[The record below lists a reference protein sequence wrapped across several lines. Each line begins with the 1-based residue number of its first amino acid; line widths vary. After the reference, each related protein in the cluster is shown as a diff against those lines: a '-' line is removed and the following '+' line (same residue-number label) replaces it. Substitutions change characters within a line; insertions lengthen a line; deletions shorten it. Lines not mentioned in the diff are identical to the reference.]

1 MKRLLVFISLTLL
14 PLMAFAATVVPA
26 EDPLSIA
33 YGDEI
38 SCDNLPE
45 SWNLLAEK
53 TFIKNKKTQ
62 RLFAKCGYGQ
72 MIMALRE
79 ENKPD
84 GEHVVKAGAY
94 FLGFPGSDFAV
105 MERKSH
111 PMDVLCEIQSA
122 SNSDRINYL
131 CYNPTVAAGSV
142 GGEEF
147 SFRLKNRRT
156 YRRDCTVFFGGLKNK
171 ECGKWKRLKLKAGG

>member
-1 MKRLLVFISLTLL
+1 MKRVLIFVALALLSL
-14 PLMAFAATVVPA
+14 PAFAADAMPTENPRN
-26 EDPLSIA
+26 IA

-38 SCDNLPE
+38 VCDSLPAV
-45 SWNLLAEK
+45 WNRWAEK
-53 TFIKNKKTQ
+53 TFIRNKKTQ
-62 RLFAKCGYGQ
+62 RLFTKCAAGQ

-79 ENKPD
+79 ENKSN

-94 FLGFPGSDFAV
+94 FIGVDEKQDFII

-111 PMDVLCEIQSA
+111 SMDVLCDIQKT
-122 SNSDRINYL
+122 SNSDRIDYL

-156 YRRDCTVFFGGLKNK
+156 YRRDCTVFFSAGMEN
-171 ECGKWKRLKLKAGG
+171 ECGKWKRLK